1 MKRLLS
7 AILLMSSIS
16 LSAAIAQADVFGIGV
31 LLGEPTGLSAKVRLG
46 PTSAIDAAAAWSF
59 VDEGSFY
66 FHADYLMH
74 FNDVFTVDP
83 GELPLYVGVG
93 GMMSLRQDSI
103 LGIRIPVGLAYEFE
117 TAPLDVFFEI
127 APGMGIFPETS
138 LEIGGGIGIRY
149 YFGTSADG
157 EEE

>member
-1 MKRLLS
+1 MKRGLL
-7 AILLMSSIS
+7 AILLMVSVS
-16 LSAAIAQADVFGIGV
+16 LSTALAQTDVFGVGV
-31 LLGEPTGLSAKVRLG
+31 LLGEPTGISAKVRLG

-93 GMMSLRQDSI
+93 GMVSLREDPL
-103 LGIRIPVGLAYEFE
+103 LGIRIPVGLAYEFD

-127 APGMGIFPETS
+127 APGMGLFPETS
-138 LEIGGGIGIRY
+138 LEFGGGIGIRY
-149 YFGTSADG
+149 YFGTSSAAG
-157 EEE
+157 

>member
-1 MKRLLS
+1 MAS
-7 AILLMSSIS
+7 VS
-16 LSAAIAQADVFGIGV
+16 LTTSHAQTDVFGVGV
-31 LLGEPTGLSAKVRLG
+31 LLGEPTGISAKVRLG

-74 FNDVFTVDP
+74 FPDVLTVDP

-93 GMMSLRQDSI
+93 GMVSLREDPL

-138 LEIGGGIGIRY
+138 LEFGGGIGIRY
-149 YFGTSADG
+149 YFGTSQAAG
-157 EEE
+157 

>member
-1 MKRLLS
+1 MKRLLP
-7 AILLMSSIS
+7 AVLLMASC
-16 LSAAIAQADVFGIGV
+16 LLGTVRAHAEVFGVGV
-31 LLGEPTGLSAKVRLG
+31 LLGEPTGVSAKARLG
-46 PTSAIDAAAAWSF
+46 PTAAVDAAAAWSF

-93 GMMSLRQDSI
+93 GMVSLRDDPL
-103 LGIRIPVGLAYEFE
+103 LGLRIPVGLAYEFE
-117 TAPLDVFFEI
+117 TVPLDVFFEV

-138 LEIGGGIGIRY
+138 LEFGGGLGIRY
-149 YFGTSADG
+149 YFETSSAA
-157 EEE
+157 E